1 MEGFRAYFLLK
12 GEAAQAKD
20 LTFVMNFG
28 EGETIGIINLKADGT
43 AYGKEA
49 VYTLDGRRLQGQ
61 PSAKGVYIINGKK
74 VIK

>member
-1 MEGFRAYFLLK
+1 MDEEEPVRLARMP
-12 GEAAQAKD
+12 A
-20 LTFVMNFG
+20 
-28 EGETIGIINLKADGT
+28 GT

-49 VYTLDGRRLQGQ
+49 VYTLDGRRLQGK

>member
-1 MEGFRAYFLLK
+1 MDEEEPVRLARMP
-12 GEAAQAKD
+12 A
-20 LTFVMNFG
+20 
-28 EGETIGIINLKADGT
+28 GT

-74 VIK
+74 VIKSK

>member
-1 MEGFRAYFLLK
+1 MPA
-12 GEAAQAKD
+12 
-20 LTFVMNFG
+20 
-28 EGETIGIINLKADGT
+28 GT

-74 VIK
+74 GIKSK